1 MPIEFGE
8 SSDHEIREAAL
19 AHCAALRAAWGDAVP
34 ARLLTPF
41 DFHGEKIHLYAQQGV
56 FKPKQISDTALSL
69 RTTLGSRY
77 EDEVRLDGESI
88 LYDFAPRDHQNN
100 YVKRACEQ
108 MLPLIYLVQVTA
120 KPAPEYMVIA
130 PVFVTGWN
138 DRARKFE
145 VVYEPT
151 QAKRSEVQESDP
163 LTNRYGLRVMRSRL
177 HQAHFRRQV
186 LMAYRNRCSVC
197 ELRVRPLLDGA
208 HIVPDASDGEP
219 IVQNGLSLCAN
230 HHRAFDRK
238 ILKVRADYTIEVDD
252 AQVQR
257 TDSAG
262 KTALLDHHGQKL
274 TLPRDEKFWPDRE
287 RLAAQ

>member
-1 MPIEFGE
+1 MP
-8 SSDHEIREAAL
+8 SDINAETDHAIRDAAL
-19 AHCAALRAAWGDAVP
+19 AHCEALRAAWGDAVP

-41 DFHGEKIHLYAQQGV
+41 DFRGEKIHLYAQQGV

-69 RTTLGSRY
+69 RTTLGSTY
-77 EDEVRLDGESI
+77 EDEVRLDGETI
-88 LYDFAPRDHQNN
+88 LYDFAPKDHQNN
-100 YVKRACEQ
+100 YVKRASEQ
-108 MLPLIYLVQVTA
+108 MLPLIYLVQVKA
-120 KPAPEYMVIA
+120 KPEPEYMVVA

-145 VVYEPT
+145 VVYEPSSE
-151 QAKRSEVQESDP
+151 KPSEVQESDP
-163 LTNRYGLRVMRSRL
+163 LAKRYGLRVMRSRL

-186 LMAYRNRCSVC
+186 LTAYRNRCSVC

-208 HIVPDASDGEP
+208 HIVPDAGDGEP

-252 AQVQR
+252 AAVER
-257 TDSAG
+257 TDVAG
-262 KTALLDHHGQKL
+262 KIALLDHHGRKL
-274 TLPRDEKFWPDRE
+274 TLPKNEKLWPDRE